1 MVHVELQAVDVSV
14 GFEVVGGVGGGAGTR
29 GKAAVYPLA
38 RGAVPYILKSNKCKK
53 KLKAVS
59 R

>member
-1 MVHVELQAVDVSV
+1 MAHVELQAVDVSV

-53 KLKAVS
+53 N
-59 R
+59 